1 MFARGSTATIQA
13 MPPPNA
19 LIPATNE
26 NSQPTVSA
34 EGVTWRTHISLLL
47 LSLVYIFSYID
58 RQVIAVV
65 IEPIKHEFGLNDTAM
80 GVLSGLA
87 FGVMYAGLGIPVG
100 RFADK
105 HNRSRVVAVCASLW
119 SLATMACGLAMQF
132 WQLLLARMSVAV
144 GEAGG
149 MAPSISLIADLYPKK
164 NRAMAISVF
173 MVGPQ
178 LGLLIGLAL
187 GGWIAQHYGWRH
199 TFIWLGA
206 PGVVLGLLVWLLV
219 REPQRGRYDEVA
231 DQASATAPAEP
242 LFAQL
247 ARLLRIVALRRVAI
261 ACSVAGIA
269 GYAYG
274 VWVPT
279 FLIRTHGLSLAQ
291 AGMWFGFAS
300 GLGATIGTVT
310 GGALCDRLVRRDSR
324 WQIGMPMLGMLIS
337 VPAAVAFFL
346 WPVGEHFVVVGLQIP
361 QVMLFAALFGFFAS
375 WWPPLL
381 FTAVS
386 NMVGAGERSVA
397 AALLNFF
404 LTLFGAGLGP
414 LVAGVMSD
422 LLTPTFGDQALRWS
436 LLSIMGLFV
445 VGGLFLA
452 AAMKPFRKHLVAMRQ
467 VPAT

>member
-1 MFARGSTATIQA
+1 MTRTTAT
-13 MPPPNA
+13 
-19 LIPATNE
+19 PA
-26 NSQPTVSA
+26 SA
-34 EGVTWRTHISLLL
+34 VTWRTHISLVL

-65 IEPIKHEFGLNDTAM
+65 IEPIEREFGLSDAAM

-105 HNRSRVVAVCASLW
+105 HTRRKVVAVCATLW
-119 SLATMACGLAMQF
+119 SFATMACGLAMNF
-132 WQLLLARMSVAV
+132 WQLLLARMSVAI

-149 MAPSISLIADLYPKK
+149 MAPSISLISDMYPKK

-199 TFIWLGA
+199 TFIWMGA
-206 PGVVLGLLVWLLV
+206 PGLLLGLLAWLLV
-219 REPQRGRYDEVA
+219 REPRRGGYDEVA
-231 DQASATAPAEP
+231 TPAITTAVAPTAPAEP
-242 LFAQL
+242 LLTQL
-247 ARLLRIVALRRVAI
+247 MRLMRIAALRRVAI
-261 ACSVAGIA
+261 AISLAGIA
-269 GYAYG
+269 AYAYG

-279 FLIRTHGLSLAQ
+279 FLIRSHGLSLAQ

-300 GLGATIGTVT
+300 GIGATIGTIT
-310 GGALCDRLVRRDSR
+310 GGVLCDRLVRRDSR

-337 VPAAVAFFL
+337 VPAAIAFFL
-346 WPVGEHFVVVGLQIP
+346 WPMGGHVVVGGVQIP
-361 QVMLFAALFGFFAS
+361 VVMLFAAAFGFFAS

-404 LTLFGAGLGP
+404 LTLFGAGFGP
-414 LVAGVMSD
+414 LIAGVISD
-422 LLTPTFGDQALRWS
+422 RLTPFLGEQALRWS
-436 LLSIMGLFV
+436 LISTMSLFV
-445 VGGLFLA
+445 IGGLFLA
-452 AAMKPFRKHLVAMRQ
+452 AAIKPYRQ
-467 VPAT
+467 RLAAIR